1 MNKNLLD
8 RISWKTMFIILGV
21 LIAIEVLL
29 QFVK

>member
-1 MNKNLLD
+1 MNKNPLD
-8 RISWKTMFIILGV
+8 KISWKTMFIILGV

>member
-8 RISWKTMFIILGV
+8 KISWKTMFIILGV